1 MTEATFAA
9 EQIEQAAKAIL
20 IDHQYSISDIK
31 DQYKHQIYEALIKL
45 SPAFALSYIPEAER
59 TPALCMSAYGRIP
72 YALKYFP
79 QDKITEAICDDAVR
93 RDGDCLAF
101 IPEKYKTPDRCL
113 EAIRNAGYE
122 VLDHVP
128 AEFKSREEFM
138 LKAIAR
144 DEYSPLKLDLS
155 IWDKPKSFWIQA
167 INKNPLSIVMV
178 PKQYRDIHMFT
189 IAVAMN
195 AEALAYI
202 PEDSWTKAMCET
214 AIQSGLPSTWNYDFW
229 DEEKG
234 VPYSYNPAPVPN
246 PVYEK
251 AQRIV
256 QGLEITKQDKL
267 WHEKRKEQSHE
278 RTR

>member
-1 MTEATFAA
+1 MTEQSFTAA
-9 EQIEQAAKAIL
+9 QLEQAARAIL

-59 TPALCMSAYGRIP
+59 TPDLCMKAYERTP

-79 QDKITEAICDDAVR
+79 QDQITEAICDDAVK
-93 RDGDCLAF
+93 RDGDFLAF
-101 IPEKYKTPDRCL
+101 IPNQYKTQDRCL
-113 EAIRNAGYE
+113 EAIRTAGYE

-128 AEFKSREEFM
+128 AEFKSGEEFM
-138 LKAIAR
+138 LEAITR
-144 DEYSPLKLDLS
+144 DEYSPLKLDQS
-155 IWDKPKSFWIQA
+155 IWAKPKHFWIQA
-167 INKNPLSIVMV
+167 INKNPLSIVMI
-178 PKQYRDIHMFT
+178 PKQYRDIHMCT

-195 AEALAYI
+195 AESLAYI
-202 PEDSWTKAMCET
+202 PEVEWTKAMCET
-214 AIQSGLPSTWNYDFW
+214 ALQNGLPSTWNFDYW

-234 VPYSYNPAPVPN
+234 VPYSFNPSPVPN

-256 QGLEITKQDKL
+256 QGLEVTRQDKL
-267 WHEKRKEQSHE
+267 WQAKRKEHSHE